1 MKHYIIII
9 CICIILTIFNLFLIK
24 NQSDCQKREEIVIVN
39 KNVTYKDKYNKK
51 TTYYNKAK
59 FNTINK
65 IFKEKKVYTI
75 AITNNKS
82 NTQESFKEYINKLCF
97 YNNEN
102 IYLINISEYTKKE
115 KAKYYNLNPELKN
128 IKENT
133 IIKIYNKKIISKTT
147 LDKDNI
153 NKLIKSYE

>member
-1 MKHYIIII
+1 M
-9 CICIILTIFNLFLIK
+9 
-24 NQSDCQKREEIVIVN
+24 
-39 KNVTYKDKYNKK
+39 
-51 TTYYNKAK
+51 
-59 FNTINK
+59 
-65 IFKEKKVYTI
+65 
-75 AITNNKS
+75 
-82 NTQESFKEYINKLCF
+82 CF

-115 KAKYYNLNPELKN
+115 KAKYYNLNTDLKD

-147 LDKDNI
+147 LDKDYI